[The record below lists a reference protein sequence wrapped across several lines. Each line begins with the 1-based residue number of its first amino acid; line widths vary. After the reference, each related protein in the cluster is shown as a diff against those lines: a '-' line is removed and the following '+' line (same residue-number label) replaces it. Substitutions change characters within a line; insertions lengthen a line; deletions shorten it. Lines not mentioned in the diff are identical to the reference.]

1 MRAQPEAPILAL
13 QLEITG
19 NNRCSRWHV
28 DHYVG
33 RAITTYVGPSTW
45 IVDDC
50 SVDYHQFDATLG
62 TCWEVSD
69 PLIVPSYDSIHMP
82 GTNAVILMKGA
93 QWPGITGNGARKGL
107 VHKSPNVVADAEGNL
122 RNRLILKVD
131 LDVDHD

>member
-1 MRAQPEAPILAL
+1 MRQCPDAPILAL

-19 NNRCSRWHV
+19 RNRCSRWHI

-50 SVDYHQFDATLG
+50 SVDYHQFDATIG

-82 GTNAVILMKGA
+82 ATNAITLMKGDS
-93 QWPGITGNGARKGL
+93 WPGIRSTQTRKGL
-107 VHKSPNVVADAEGNL
+107 VHKSPNVLTDAQG
-122 RNRLILKVD
+122 RLPKRFILKVD
-131 LDVDHD
+131 LAYDR